1 MEHHAQDDEQFSSE
15 VREGAVRLVDNEGQ
29 HGGRWQAG
37 VSISAQIGGPPQ
49 TLNDLAKTAEVDS
62 GRRAG
67 IPSEMTEKLKAL
79 DRETASCAR

>member
-1 MEHHAQDDEQFSSE
+1 MRRTMNNFPLKCVKARCAWSTMRVSM
-15 VREGAVRLVDNEGQ
+15 
-29 HGGRWQAG
+29 GGRWQAG
-37 VSISAQIGGPPQ
+37 VSISAQIGCTPQ

>member
-1 MEHHAQDDEQFSSE
+1 M
-15 VREGAVRLVDNEGQ
+15 
-29 HGGRWQAG
+29 
-37 VSISAQIGGPPQ
+37 SISAQIGGPPQ
-49 TLNDLAKTAEVDS
+49 TLNDRAKTAEVDS